1 MTKRGKRFDIY
12 KKYRCI
18 LKMPNLS
25 NKKINEMRKNLELLA
40 QTICEHVWKKKF
52 Y

>member
-1 MTKRGKRFDIY
+1 MAKKGKRSDIY
-12 KKYRCI
+12 SKYRRI

-25 NKKINEMRKNLELLA
+25 NKKIDKMRKNLELLA